1 MVILV
6 AIVASVTVPLVY
18 RNPVTSFRADDTD
31 ASDEVGGQRPVVIEN
46 TEGTAIDVFWWDAD
60 REVEEHLMSMPPDDQ
75 ITVYAGD
82 GDIIVFRRADDGD
95 HLRSVLLTGAIL
107 DGEAP
112 IYPVLN
118 DPFFDEY
125 MEKNGIPWLNVYP
138 RDPVALH
145 MYGGDTIGTKEHFR
159 TTFGYWGNDTAGI
172 APLDLEVETISTS
185 PRIVR
190 IDNLLSPEECTAM
203 VAAANSSFE
212 RSQVS
217 DSAFVSEAMYSEDR
231 TSSSFFMAANVTP
244 GAEHVTRRILDLM
257 RFPFAG
263 WEDLDRRAEIFQMLH
278 YGPGQEYRAHTD
290 WFAALG
296 EDNCHDSEILRGR
309 NRFATVFIYLSDVE
323 EGGETAFPL
332 AKGFEYEG
340 SVDEACTYGFR
351 VRPKLGSAIIFYS
364 MLPDGN
370 LDELSLHSGCPVVSG
385 EKYAANAWFWEPTR
399 YSS

>member
-1 MVILV
+1 MSPAPRLAVSQRQFIMVILV
-6 AIVASVTVPLVY
+6 AIVASVTVPFVY

-112 IYPVLN
+112 MLAAAPEFLCQVAHSSCRYPVLN

-212 RSQVS
+212 RSQGTVPCS
-217 DSAFVSEAMYSEDR
+217 VVVE
-231 TSSSFFMAANVTP
+231 
-244 GAEHVTRRILDLM
+244 RR
-257 RFPFAG
+257 G
-263 WEDLDRRAEIFQMLH
+263 
-278 YGPGQEYRAHTD
+278 T
-290 WFAALG
+290 
-296 EDNCHDSEILRGR
+296 
-309 NRFATVFIYLSDVE
+309 
-323 EGGETAFPL
+323 
-332 AKGFEYEG
+332 
-340 SVDEACTYGFR
+340 
-351 VRPKLGSAIIFYS
+351 
-364 MLPDGN
+364 
-370 LDELSLHSGCPVVSG
+370 
-385 EKYAANAWFWEPTR
+385 
-399 YSS
+399 